1 MTAAFRSFLRTLAAN
16 SALLRAPT
24 PPPLTL
30 VLGNESADLDSMVSS
45 LALAYDLSTK
55 TPHPVV
61 PIINT
66 PRADLVLRPECS
78 LLLSHTLEAA
88 GASLSSLTFIDDVD
102 LARHPMDIWL
112 VDHNAPAS
120 RQAFLEPYVH
130 GIVDHHVD
138 EGKCLGAKER
148 QIEVVASCATLVAQ
162 RLGPLVDPDLAKL
175 LIAPILIDSSNLNP
189 AAKRAT
195 PSDIACV
202 QWLSSLVQW
211 ASPQQPSTALTTA
224 TLDVSSPDDLYK
236 TLDSLKGMVTHLSPY
251 DLLRKDYK
259 QWQVADANGKAW
271 ALGISSISFPLKK
284 WMKRDGPLIEQAIGH
299 WIAHQNLDMAL
310 VMTHGKTKENG
321 IKVYGRQLI
330 LAFSPDIKEG
340 QMVVDKLVDVEVLG
354 LQLLEKTSGAWWFTQ
369 SRSESSRKQ
378 VFPAVKQL
386 IEGLDFS

>member
-1 MTAAFRSFLRTLAAN
+1 
-16 SALLRAPT
+16 
-24 PPPLTL
+24 
-30 VLGNESADLDSMVSS
+30 
-45 LALAYDLSTK
+45 
-55 TPHPVV
+55 
-61 PIINT
+61 
-66 PRADLVLRPECS
+66 
-78 LLLSHTLEAA
+78 
-88 GASLSSLTFIDDVD
+88 
-102 LARHPMDIWL
+102 
-112 VDHNAPAS
+112 
-120 RQAFLEPYVH
+120 
-130 GIVDHHVD
+130 
-138 EGKCLGAKER
+138 
-148 QIEVVASCATLVAQ
+148 
-162 RLGPLVDPDLAKL
+162 
-175 LIAPILIDSSNLNP
+175 
-189 AAKRAT
+189 
-195 PSDIACV
+195 
-202 QWLSSLVQW
+202 
-211 ASPQQPSTALTTA
+211 
-224 TLDVSSPDDLYK
+224 
-236 TLDSLKGMVTHLSPY
+236 MVTHLSPY

-340 QMVVDKLVDVEVLG
+340 QMVVDKLMDVEVLG

>member
-1 MTAAFRSFLRTLAAN
+1 MTVAFRSFLRTLAAN

-120 RQAFLEPYVH
+120 RQAFLEPYVR

-162 RLGPLVDPDLAKL
+162 RLGPLVDPDLA
-175 LIAPILIDSSNLNP
+175 
-189 AAKRAT
+189 
-195 PSDIACV
+195 
-202 QWLSSLVQW
+202 
-211 ASPQQPSTALTTA
+211 
-224 TLDVSSPDDLYK
+224 
-236 TLDSLKGMVTHLSPY
+236 
-251 DLLRKDYK
+251 
-259 QWQVADANGKAW
+259 
-271 ALGISSISFPLKK
+271 
-284 WMKRDGPLIEQAIGH
+284 
-299 WIAHQNLDMAL
+299 
-310 VMTHGKTKENG
+310 
-321 IKVYGRQLI
+321 
-330 LAFSPDIKEG
+330 
-340 QMVVDKLVDVEVLG
+340 
-354 LQLLEKTSGAWWFTQ
+354 
-369 SRSESSRKQ
+369 
-378 VFPAVKQL
+378 
-386 IEGLDFS
+386 

>member
-1 MTAAFRSFLRTLAAN
+1 
-16 SALLRAPT
+16 P
-24 PPPLTL
+24 
-30 VLGNESADLDSMVSS
+30 SAD
-45 LALAYDLSTK
+45 
-55 TPHPVV
+55 
-61 PIINT
+61 
-66 PRADLVLRPECS
+66 
-78 LLLSHTLEAA
+78 
-88 GASLSSLTFIDDVD
+88 
-102 LARHPMDIWL
+102 
-112 VDHNAPAS
+112 
-120 RQAFLEPYVH
+120 
-130 GIVDHHVD
+130 
-138 EGKCLGAKER
+138 
-148 QIEVVASCATLVAQ
+148 
-162 RLGPLVDPDLAKL
+162 
-175 LIAPILIDSSNLNP
+175 
-189 AAKRAT
+189 
-195 PSDIACV
+195 
-202 QWLSSLVQW
+202 
-211 ASPQQPSTALTTA
+211 LTTA

-340 QMVVDKLVDVEVLG
+340 QMVVDKLMDVEVLG